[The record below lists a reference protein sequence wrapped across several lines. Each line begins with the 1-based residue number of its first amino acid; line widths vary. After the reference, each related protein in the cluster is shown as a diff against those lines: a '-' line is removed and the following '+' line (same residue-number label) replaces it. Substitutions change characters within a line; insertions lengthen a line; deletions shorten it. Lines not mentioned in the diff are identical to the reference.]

1 MFEEV
6 SSLLRRYDDLTLR
19 PLIELAVEIA
29 REGAEGR
36 RIGTLF
42 AVGDADA
49 VIKLSRPM
57 ILDPISGHPIELRT
71 LSNPDFRGTIKELA
85 QLDGGFVVSATGAF
99 QAACR
104 YFEAQAHE
112 IAVPMGLGTRHL
124 AAAAMSRA
132 TASLGVVVSES
143 AVVRLFER
151 GSLVAELI
159 PELWLIDRYSV
170 NLNSSARKGRR
181 ERKGTT
187 RFSGRST

>member
-1 MFEEV
+1 MLEEI
-6 SSLLRRYDDLTLR
+6 SSLLRRYDDLALR

-49 VIKLSRPM
+49 VIRLSRPM
-57 ILDPISGHPIELRT
+57 ILDPISRHPVGLRT

-85 QLDGGFVVSATGAF
+85 QLDGGFVVSATGEF
-99 QAACR
+99 EAACR
-104 YFEAQAHE
+104 YFEAPANDV
-112 IAVPMGLGTRHL
+112 AVPMGLGTRHL

-132 TASLGVVVSES
+132 TKSVGVVVSES

-159 PELWLIDRYSV
+159 PELWLLDRYSV
-170 NLNSSARKGRR
+170 HLQKLIRK
-181 ERKGTT
+181 KK
-187 RFSGRST
+187 

>member
-1 MFEEV
+1 MLEEV
-6 SSLLRRYDDLTLR
+6 SDLLRRYEEFALR

-42 AVGDADA
+42 AVGDSDA
-49 VIKLSRPM
+49 VIRLSRPM

-85 QLDGGFVVSATGAF
+85 QLDGGFVVCATGEF

-104 YFEAQAHE
+104 YFEAPANDV
-112 IAVPMGLGTRHL
+112 AVPMGLGTRHL
-124 AAAAMSRA
+124 AAAAMSRV
-132 TASLGVVVSES
+132 TNSVGVVVSES

-170 NLNSSARKGRR
+170 HLQKLGLK
-181 ERKGTT
+181 EG
-187 RFSGRST
+187 

>member
-1 MFEEV
+1 MLEEI
-6 SSLLRRYDDLTLR
+6 SALLDRYDDLTLR
-19 PLIELAVEIA
+19 PLVELAVEIA

-49 VIKLSRPM
+49 VMKLSRPM
-57 ILDPISGHPIELRT
+57 ILDPISGHPFELRT
-71 LSNPDFRGTIKELA
+71 LSNPNFRGTIKELA
-85 QLDGGFVVSATGAF
+85 QLDGGFVVSAAGVF
-99 QAACR
+99 HAACR
-104 YFEAQAHE
+104 YFEAPAND

-132 TASLGVVVSES
+132 TKSIGVVVSES

-170 NLNSSARKGRR
+170 HLQKSLRKKTPR
-181 ERKGTT
+181 TAQ
-187 RFSGRST
+187 SP